1 MILAID
7 AGNTRIK
14 WGLYDGQA
22 WLAHGQCAHS
32 AIHELERALDKLPTL
47 QKIVLSNVAGAQ
59 LQAMLEHSLARYAIS
74 VQRVTAR
81 ASQCGVRNAYA
92 APARLG
98 TDRWAALIGAH
109 HLGAR
114 TALVVNA
121 GTAITMDTLHQGDF
135 LGGIILPGYRMMGNM
150 LQQGTAGLVMNDSG
164 KFSVWPD
171 NTADALESGR
181 ILAITGAAALL
192 RAQLAQHAGSTP
204 ELIVSGGDGAH
215 LAAYLPQPLRL
226 VENLVLE
233 GLRIIAHEEHL

>member
-14 WGLYDGQA
+14 WGLHDGLA

-32 AIHELERALDKLPTL
+32 EIHEFEYALDQLPTP

-59 LQAMLEHSLARYAIS
+59 LQATLEHSLARYAII
-74 VQRVTAR
+74 VQQVTAC
-81 ASQCGVRNAYA
+81 ASQCGVRNVYA
-92 APARLG
+92 APAQLG

-121 GTAITMDTLHQGDF
+121 GTAITVDALHQGDF
-135 LGGIILPGYRMMGNM
+135 LGGIILPGYRMMGSM
-150 LQQGTAGLVMNDSG
+150 LQQGTAGLANDSG
-164 KFSVWPD
+164 RFSAWPD

-181 ILAITGAAALL
+181 ILAVSGAVALL
-192 RAQLAQHAGSTP
+192 HAQLAQHAGRAP
-204 ELIVSGGDGAH
+204 ELIVSGGDGAR
-215 LAAYLPQPLRL
+215 LATHLPQPLRL

-233 GLRIIAHEEHL
+233 GLRIIAHEEYL